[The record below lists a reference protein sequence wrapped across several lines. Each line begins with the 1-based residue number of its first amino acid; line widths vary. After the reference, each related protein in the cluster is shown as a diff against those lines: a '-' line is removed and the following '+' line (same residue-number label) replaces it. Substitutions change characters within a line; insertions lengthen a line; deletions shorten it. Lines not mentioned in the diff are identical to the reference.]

1 MKEPNPKDFDLTE
14 NLINW
19 YPKTWGGKER
29 FNWNKFPRMFSRY
42 SPSDIGSTIGSFFP
56 YIGFFLFCYLTWEV
70 GGVINIINDQF
81 EDKNLKGFLLF
92 SPIISG
98 FITFSTIPKLIRVIT
113 LFLLKKH
120 EENILKYDLECEK
133 YYKFRKKQETK
144 EKKLFL
150 LNELEKLNFNFPLFD
165 ESNLS
170 NLSKKLIKDCWKKLT
185 DLEKYHNKK
194 FEDNSPKDIYKD
206 LTKYRDKKIQNS
218 FINLIGICH
227 IMGWEDLRNIVY
239 TLGIVLPNYDRR
251 YSQEIEIDY
260 RKKKCDEFQ
269 EELKKLQYE
278 LWDFSV
284 RRLEVDPWIFRDRK
298 FLEMTKMVKFLDYL
312 TSDDKIFNVGSFQKI
327 VQDVLPPSNEI
338 DLNFIFNKKPLFSH
352 LFDKDKMTLYD
363 RRIKRL

>member
-1 MKEPNPKDFDLTE
+1 
-14 NLINW
+14 
-19 YPKTWGGKER
+19 
-29 FNWNKFPRMFSRY
+29 MFSRY
-42 SPSDIGSTIGSFFP
+42 SQSDIGSKIGLFFP

-81 EDKNLKGFLLF
+81 EDTNLKGFLLF

-113 LFLLKKH
+113 LFLLRKH

-133 YYKFRKKQETK
+133 YYEFRKKQRTK

-170 NLSKKLIKDCWKKLT
+170 NLSKKLIKDCWKKIT

-194 FEDNSPKDIYKD
+194 FEDTSPKDIYKD
-206 LTKYRDKKIQNS
+206 LTKYPDKKVQNS

-227 IMGWEDLRNIVY
+227 IMSWSDLMDIVY

-251 YSQEIEIDY
+251 YSQETDIDY

-269 EELKKLQYE
+269 DELRKLRYK
-278 LWDFSV
+278 LWDWSDQDY
-284 RRLEVDPWIFRDRK
+284 LEVDPLIFRDRK
-298 FLEMTKMVKFLDYL
+298 FIEMTKMIKFLDCL
-312 TSDDKIFNVGSFQKI
+312 TKDDKIFKVGSFQKK
-327 VQDVLPPSNEI
+327 VQSVLPHSNEI
-338 DLNFIFNKKPLFSH
+338 DLNFYIQ
-352 LFDKDKMTLYD
+352 
-363 RRIKRL
+363 